1 MILAS
6 PQKQTAG
13 AVKGRLATSLLIG
26 TAGLCLLASL
36 FLPIWRITLDAPQY
50 PEGMGM
56 RIWART
62 ITGENPHD
70 LDIINQL
77 NHYIGMKK
85 IVPESIP
92 ELRIIAPIIGAFGVL
107 CLLAAFRPRAWSI
120 ALLLA
125 GLSAA
130 GALGMYDFWRWEY
143 DYGHNLDPKAAIRIP
158 GMSYQPPLIGTAKL
172 LNFTS
177 TSWPA
182 AGGYL
187 LFAAGGLLAAALLI
201 AWRPWEYLRPAAP
214 GAGGSRPGRAA
225 LSSLAFLAAASLA
238 ATGCVGSGP
247 SPIDWGIDACHHCKM
262 ALVQKGFAAQR
273 INAKGKAFKFDAIE
287 CLLADLKD
295 RPSAA
300 GETFY
305 VSDLSRP
312 DSPLLPAAEAVYLKG
327 GSIRSPMGGALAG
340 FALPDSAQVFQNQ
353 VGGTVKS
360 WSEFTAR

>member
-1 MILAS
+1 MIITA
-6 PQKQTAG
+6 PQTKTAG
-13 AVKGRLATSLLIG
+13 AVKSRLAPSLLIG

-56 RIWART
+56 QIWART
-62 ITGENPHD
+62 ITGENPND

-92 ELRIIAPIIGAFGVL
+92 ELRIIAPVIGVFGIL
-107 CLLAAFRPRAWSI
+107 CLLAAFRPRAWSVAI
-120 ALLLA
+120 LLV

-130 GALGMYDFWRWEY
+130 GAFGLYDFWRWEY
-143 DYGHNLDPKAAIRIP
+143 DYGHNLDPRAAIRIP

-187 LFAAGGLLAAALLI
+187 LFAAGGLLAVSLLLL
-201 AWRPWEYLRPAAP
+201 WRPWEKRAGFAGAA
-214 GAGGSRPGRAA
+214 A
-225 LSSLAFLAAASLA
+225 LAAAALA
-238 ATGCVGSGP
+238 ATGCLQGGP
-247 SPIDWGIDACHHCKM
+247 IPIEWGIDACHHCKM
-262 ALVQKGFAAQR
+262 ALIQKGFAAQR
-273 INAKGKAFKFDAIE
+273 INAKGKAYKFDAIE
-287 CLLADLKD
+287 CLLDDLRA
-295 RPSAA
+295 RPAGA
-300 GETFY
+300 GEAFY

-312 DSPLLPAAEAVYLKG
+312 ESMLLPASEAIYLKG

-340 FALPDSAQVFQNQ
+340 FTLPDSAQVFQNRL
-353 VGGTVKS
+353 GGTVKT
-360 WSEFTAR
+360 WSEFLAR

>member
-1 MILAS
+1 MILAT
-6 PQKQTAG
+6 PRNRTAG
-13 AVKGRLATSLLIG
+13 AVNSRLAASLLIG

-56 RIWART
+56 HIWART
-62 ITGENPHD
+62 ITGENPND

-92 ELRIIAPIIGAFGVL
+92 ELRLIAPVIGIFGIL
-107 CLLAAFRPRAWSI
+107 CLLAAFRPRAWSVAI
-120 ALLLA
+120 LLV

-143 DYGHNLDPKAAIRIP
+143 DYGHNLDPRAAIRIP
-158 GMSYQPPLIGTAKL
+158 GMSYQPPLIGAAKL

-187 LFAAGGLLAAALLI
+187 LFAAGGLLAASLLLL
-201 AWRPWEYLRPAAP
+201 WQPWKRRSGFTGAA
-214 GAGGSRPGRAA
+214 A
-225 LSSLAFLAAASLA
+225 LAAAVLT
-238 ATGCVGSGP
+238 ATGCLQGGP
-247 SPIDWGIDACHHCKM
+247 SPIDWGMDACHHCKM
-262 ALVQKGFAAQR
+262 ALIQKGFAAQR
-273 INAKGKAFKFDAIE
+273 INAKGKAYKFDSIE
-287 CLLADLKD
+287 CLLEDLQA
-295 RPSAA
+295 RPAGA
-300 GETFY
+300 GEAYY

-312 DSPLLPAAEAVYLKG
+312 ESPLLPAHEAVYLKG
-327 GSIRSPMGGALAG
+327 GSLRSPMGGSLAG
-340 FALPDSAQVFQNQ
+340 FALSDSARAFQHQ
-353 VGGTVKS
+353 LGGTVQA
-360 WSEFTAR
+360 WSEFLAR